1 MDLVWIYKLFTIS
14 KRSEKM
20 YTDHFRSPLEPT
32 LENLAK
38 AVFIVNKH
46 AKTATNPKFLYLLK
60 RKALEKMVTEGKAK
74 KEGLHFSRNP
84 KNSQQQSDV
93 LVSAGNYYFHMPPSK
108 EDFVNLT
115 HLGSLNQS
123 FRNPKTSM
131 PLNQAKLLLQQYV
144 GIKEENQTPKRKFN
158 KRYQKPVFKKLGQSY

>member
-1 MDLVWIYKLFTIS
+1 
-14 KRSEKM
+14 M
-20 YTDHFRSPLEPT
+20 YTEQTKPSLEPT
-32 LENLAK
+32 RENLAK

-60 RKALEKMVTEGKAK
+60 RKALEKMVFEGKAK

-93 LVSAGNYYFHMPPSK
+93 LVSAGDYYFHMPPSK
-108 EDFVNLT
+108 EDFAKLT

-131 PLNQAKLLLQQYV
+131 PLTQAKLLLQHYV
-144 GIKEENQTPKRKFN
+144 GLKEDNHTTNHKLN
-158 KRYQKPVFKKLGQSY
+158 KRYQKPVFKKLGQSYF

>member
-1 MDLVWIYKLFTIS
+1 MNIDQLKS
-14 KRSEKM
+14 S
-20 YTDHFRSPLEPT
+20 LEPT

-38 AVFIVNKH
+38 AIFIVNKH

-60 RKALEKMVTEGKAK
+60 RKALEKMVSEGKAN

-108 EDFVNLT
+108 EDFMNLT
-115 HLGSLNQS
+115 HLGSLNHS
-123 FRNPKTSM
+123 FRNPKTIM
-131 PLNQAKLLLQQYV
+131 PLTQAKLLLQEYV
-144 GIKEENQTPKRKFN
+144 GLKEEGRTPTN
-158 KRYQKPVFKKLGQSY
+158 KQYKKPVFKKLGQSYF